1 MDQLLAI
8 RTFVRI
14 AESGTFAKAADQ
26 LNMPRSTVSKLIAD
40 LEDHLGTKLIQR
52 TTRTA
57 TVTPEGA
64 DYYERATRLI
74 GELQEMDAAAR
85 RTRAQPKGRLRVD
98 IGSSLANL
106 ILIPALPD
114 FRKRYPDIEVYLG
127 VSDRP
132 VDLIGDGV
140 DCVIRGGALADTS
153 LIARRICELD
163 YVTCAAAAY
172 VEAHG
177 TPAHPLDIERSH
189 CVLSYF
195 SSLTGKPFPL
205 FFHRGDDVLE
215 IDARSMV
222 AVNES
227 TAHMTSLLAGLG
239 ISQTFRFAAQPLI
252 DHGSLITLLED
263 WSRPPHP
270 LHVLY
275 PPNRHLNA
283 KLRVFVDW
291 VAEVFATVGD
301 AERRRSPE

>member
-26 LNMPRSTVSKLIAD
+26 LNLPRSTVSKLIAD

-74 GELQEMDAAAR
+74 GELQDMDAAAR
-85 RTRAQPKGRLRVD
+85 RTRAQPKGRLRID

-163 YVTCAAAAY
+163 YVTCATPAY

-177 TPAHPLDIERSH
+177 APAHPSDIERSH

-205 FFHRGDDVLE
+205 FFHRGEDALE
-215 IDARSMV
+215 IAARSMV

-227 TAHMTSLLAGLG
+227 TAHMTGLLAGLG
-239 ISQTFRFAAQPLI
+239 VSQTFRFAAQPLI
-252 DHGSLITLLED
+252 DNGSLVPLLEA
-263 WSRPPHP
+263 WSCPPHP

-283 KLRVFVDW
+283 KVRVFVDW
-291 VAEVFATVGD
+291 VVEVFATVGD
-301 AERRRSPE
+301 TQRKAA